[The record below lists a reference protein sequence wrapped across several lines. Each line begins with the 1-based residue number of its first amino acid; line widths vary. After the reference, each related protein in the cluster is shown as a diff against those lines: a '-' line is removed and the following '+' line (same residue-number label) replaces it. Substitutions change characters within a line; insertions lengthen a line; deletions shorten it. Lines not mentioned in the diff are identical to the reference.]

1 MINPPSTLPTR
12 LSMSLIAAW
21 IALNSSSSCSAV
33 RTSSGRNVLW
43 RLYCAM
49 SLLVVRGHVGPRNLA
64 LDPVQHERGLRL
76 QLEALDLAE
85 RVAPQREL
93 PVPRQQLPPR
103 KLASV
108 ELEGVVQR
116 VVGPHFD
123 RVRERERPVV
133 VAFDAQVE
141 PVIARQLKVERD
153 AVQHRAPAGRRG
165 LQRATPPQRRES
177 VARLAV
183 AVTVLV
189 PRRTRRPA

>member
-1 MINPPSTLPTR
+1 
-12 LSMSLIAAW
+12 
-21 IALNSSSSCSAV
+21 
-33 RTSSGRNVLW
+33 
-43 RLYCAM
+43 
-49 SLLVVRGHVGPRNLA
+49 
-64 LDPVQHERGLRL
+64 
-76 QLEALDLAE
+76 ALDLAE

-153 AVQHRAPAGRRG
+153 AVQHRAPAGG
-165 LQRATPPQRRES
+165 A
-177 VARLAV
+177 ARLRAAARAAGRARV
-183 AVTVLV
+183 GGRGPPPAPALR
-189 PRRTRRPA
+189 PRRPPPRGAGGARPGRAGRGGARPGGPRGARWLPPPGPAARAAPELSK